1 MLTGKQFRLE
11 RATLAVAKNEEGKRR
26 AVTVPRGASR
36 LSRAPVTLG
45 SVLQAGSP
53 KVLFEATIAGAG
65 NIDRHPYL
73 VISPDGKQFLALVS
87 GDSNNSDPITI
98 LLNWQ
103 AVLKK

>member
-65 NIDRHPYL
+65 TYTATPTSSSARMENSFSRWFPAIRTTAIQSLSY
-73 VISPDGKQFLALVS
+73 STGKRC
-87 GDSNNSDPITI
+87 
-98 LLNWQ
+98 
-103 AVLKK
+103 